1 MIEDVFDDV
10 RKEDE
15 ERAENL
21 RKLKK
26 VMKTFDRVVYTE
38 VVGYLEEVRK
48 EFVGR
53 IKRVE

>member
-1 MIEDVFDDV
+1 VIEDVFDDV